1 MQDVKKKSFGPIKS
15 WGYAGNKKKANG
27 EIDELIKEME
37 ELKQPVPHRI
47 RCTCVINIHFY
58 TQANKVAE
66 I

>member
-1 MQDVKKKSFGPIKS
+1 MKS